1 MQIIMLIFV
10 YVKAIIFLKKG
21 KKLQLELGK
30 GGKERKR
37 NNLMNMALHRII
49 FSFPWRTLFLT
60 PVNLQKKK
68 IIFKTTRGM
77 ENKSVSNYKII

>member
-1 MQIIMLIFV
+1 MQIIMLVFV

-21 KKLQLELGK
+21 KKLQLKLGK

-49 FSFPWRTLFLT
+49 FFILMKDIIPDTSELA
-60 PVNLQKKK
+60 KKK
-68 IIFKTTRGM
+68 
-77 ENKSVSNYKII
+77 NYF

>member
-1 MQIIMLIFV
+1 MIEMQIIMLVFV

-21 KKLQLELGK
+21 KKLQLKLGK

-49 FSFPWRTLFLT
+49 FSF
-60 PVNLQKKK
+60 
-68 IIFKTTRGM
+68 
-77 ENKSVSNYKII
+77 S